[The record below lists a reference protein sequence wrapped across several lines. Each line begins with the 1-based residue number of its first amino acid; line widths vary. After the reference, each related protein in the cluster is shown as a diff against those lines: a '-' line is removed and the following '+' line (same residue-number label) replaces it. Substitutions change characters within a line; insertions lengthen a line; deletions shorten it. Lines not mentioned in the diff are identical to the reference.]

1 MYPCFYWQPVQLHKY
16 WGDMV
21 ELLGMCDEPR
31 CTMLYH
37 LKVFQNIFGMPKRIL
52 LLLSN
57 FDVTDALIRVDAAS
71 SVKY

>member
-1 MYPCFYWQPVQLHKY
+1 MQPVQLHKY

-37 LKVFQNIFGMPKRIL
+37 LKVFQNIFW
-52 LLLSN
+52 N
-57 FDVTDALIRVDAAS
+57 AE
-71 SVKY
+71 KYTIIIV